1 MPCQFVLT
9 VASIWPGS
17 KNQPVIL
24 MKKEAATEL
33 EKFKAAALALETRLH
48 SSDEKVARQAMSE
61 LKGIGGEVEAWAKKN
76 GVTLTKHAEPSGGPE
91 TMRKCAPWIS
101 TVING
106 KINGCYL
113 MGKEG
118 RNCLY
123 SCAPVT
129 VATT

>member
-1 MPCQFVLT
+1 
-9 VASIWPGS
+9 
-17 KNQPVIL
+17 
-24 MKKEAATEL
+24 MKKEVTTEL
-33 EKFKAAALALETRLH
+33 EKFKTAALALEPRLH
-48 SSDEKVARQAMSE
+48 SSDEKVARQAMTE

-76 GVTLTKHAEPSGGPE
+76 NVTLTRHAEPSPEGPE

-106 KINGCYL
+106 KINGCIFV
-113 MGKEG
+113 GKER